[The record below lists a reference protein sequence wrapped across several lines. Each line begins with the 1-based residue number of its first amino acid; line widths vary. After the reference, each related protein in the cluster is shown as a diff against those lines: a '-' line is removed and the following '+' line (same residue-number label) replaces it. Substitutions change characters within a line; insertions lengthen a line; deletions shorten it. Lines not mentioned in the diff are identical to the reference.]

1 MIVAINGEIVQ
12 EAIATAKELMAGKH
26 KHDVWAACDI
36 ASSRWELS
44 EAECYQLYEAMDIDY
59 NG

>member
-1 MIVAINGEIVQ
+1 MSNNEIVA
-12 EAIATAKELMAGKH
+12 EAISTAMALMEGKH

-44 EAECYQLYEAMDIDY
+44 DEECYILYAAMGIKY
-59 NG
+59 SG